1 MRKMITCSFD
11 NMGVVMTAWNG
22 VHPDRPGH
30 FSVTKTMSR
39 ETFNEACKN
48 RQKFSEILGTDICL
62 GWQNAL
68 SDAIKNASNLKID
81 MVEYAKFATEML
93 AAYHGDKAAEVFAE
107 MEKNNTDIQAAV
119 NEHLQAK
126 LEEAVKKNEEKEE
139 GVKDGGSDITAD
151 TGKGSKKSRRK
162 ADSGT
167 PADAGAD
174 SAA

>member
-11 NMGVVMTAWNG
+11 DMGVVMTAWNG

-39 ETFNEACKN
+39 EVFNDACKH
-48 RQKFSEILGTDICL
+48 REKFSEILGTDICL

-68 SDAIKNASNLKID
+68 SDAVKNASNLKID

-126 LEEAVKKNEEKEE
+126 LEEAMKKNEE
-139 GVKDGGSDITAD
+139 GAKDGGPDTTAD
-151 TGKGSKKSRRK
+151 TGKGGKKSRRK
-162 ADSGT
+162 ADTGT
-167 PADAGAD
+167 PADAGASD
-174 SAA
+174 AA